1 MALSANLATS
11 RVLIERKDS
20 VMFNFHSNG
29 QNITFRRCLR
39 LYLQLILTG
48 ACLHLFEISC
58 KERTHVVFSGEQ
70 SDAGLLHSGGRGNS
84 SEEDNING
92 IGGRNPLN
100 MSVKL
105 VSSGFLN

>member
-58 KERTHVVFSGEQ
+58 EERTRVIFFGVEQ
-70 SDAGLLHSGGRGNS
+70 SDAGLLHSGGEGTA
-84 SEEDNING
+84 
-92 IGGRNPLN
+92 
-100 MSVKL
+100 VKETI
-105 VSSGFLN
+105 